1 MSEMFILQRGD
12 GVPAQGSVLWLLN
25 EQLAR
30 AHQTISLDEQ
40 TFVRRGL
47 RSVGSYLS
55 ETFAGRYAAIAGVA
69 GRLNV
74 ALAEFGSH
82 RVDQQADSLARALSH
97 LGDAGYVNL
106 HSEPSLLHPAGRAY
120 RLLTPSGYVSARPAE
135 QFDAVLYLAESPGGG
150 NAFAAG
156 LVGPYSY
163 DWGRVV
169 DLAATLENS
178 APRAEPAQW
187 LVRSSLITE
196 EIPLRLELQLQSGFV
211 PDPSTATFL
220 DNTDTMQLTAQL
232 PSASSGAERYVAVSG
247 SVRFRGTAFPEQLA
261 LVVYDATFAA
271 VVDGELIVDGPKL
284 RIGRAEISATL
295 R

>member
-1 MSEMFILQRGD
+1 M
-12 GVPAQGSVLWLLN
+12 
-25 EQLAR
+25 
-30 AHQTISLDEQ
+30 
-40 TFVRRGL
+40 
-47 RSVGSYLS
+47 
-55 ETFAGRYAAIAGVA
+55 
-69 GRLNV
+69 
-74 ALAEFGSH
+74 
-82 RVDQQADSLARALSH
+82 
-97 LGDAGYVNL
+97 
-106 HSEPSLLHPAGRAY
+106 
-120 RLLTPSGYVSARPAE
+120 
-135 QFDAVLYLAESPGGG
+135 
-150 NAFAAG
+150 
-156 LVGPYSY
+156 
-163 DWGRVV
+163 
-169 DLAATLENS
+169 
-178 APRAEPAQW
+178 
-187 LVRSSLITE
+187 RSSLITE